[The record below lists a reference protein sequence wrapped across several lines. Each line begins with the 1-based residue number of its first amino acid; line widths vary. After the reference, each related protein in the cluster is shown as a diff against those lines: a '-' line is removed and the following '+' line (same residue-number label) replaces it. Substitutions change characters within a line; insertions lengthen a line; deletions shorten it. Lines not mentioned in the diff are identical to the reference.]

1 VSSFFRILVLGT
13 VLSACDDGGGGALFC
28 RAEGEGYDVK
38 VMEEGP
44 CCDGLTAANTTDA
57 PDADGVCQ
65 LNDLNPAKICIA
77 CDDGT
82 CGEGENVCNCPEDCG
97 E

>member
-1 VSSFFRILVLGT
+1 MSSNVPFLALCLLIC
-13 VLSACDDGGGGALFC
+13 ACASDGDAPFC

-44 CCDGLTAANTTDA
+44 CCDGLTAANTTSE

-65 LNDLNPAKICIA
+65 LNGLNPAKICIA

-97 E
+97 G